1 MENLKEL
8 TGKVCEVAR
17 KAADYIADER
27 KRFHTEQVERKH
39 AHDYVSYVDKTS
51 ERLIVE
57 GLRRLLPEAGFITEE
72 GTAGH
77 GREEYCWVV
86 DPLDGTTNFIHN
98 YAPYCV
104 SIALCKGK
112 EIVVGVVCEVTTGE
126 CFYAWKDGGAYC
138 NGTRLT
144 VSNNAIGD
152 ALLCLQLPYNS
163 EVYSPVAQQLI
174 KRFYG
179 NVASIRMSGSAAMSL
194 CYVAAG
200 RLDGYAEKFIGQ
212 WDFMAGACIVKEA
225 GGKVTSC
232 EGEEDFME
240 GDGVVATNGIIHQ
253 ELLEACGSA
262 IQDPPQPSL
271 FREGVQSGKCDV

>member
-1 MENLKEL
+1 MRLTTDMENLKEL

-179 NVASIRMSGSAAMSL
+179 NVASIRNLGSAEAEL
-194 CYVAAG
+194 CYVACGRIDAYVEPCIYPWDVCAG
-200 RLDGYAEKFIGQ
+200 SIIIQ
-212 WDFMAGACIVKEA
+212 EA
-225 GGKVTSC
+225 GGKIS
-232 EGEEDFME
+232 DFGGGNDLWE
-240 GDGVVATNGIIHQ
+240 QGREVLATNGKIHS
-253 ELLEACGSA
+253 ELLSAVMASKEAVNAS
-262 IQDPPQPSL
+262 
-271 FREGVQSGKCDV
+271 F